1 MKKLLRNIDYVG
13 RKVIRELWRPFL
25 RFYNI
30 YIVKDNFTLQMRRW
44 IKDGGDK
51 NLRFDYPSLNENSIV
66 FDLGG
71 YLGDFA
77 SEISQ
82 KYNCQVYVF
91 EPHPEY
97 FSHCVDRFSGRSNI
111 KVFNYGLSNADGE
124 FQLSD
129 KGDGSSFENPNH
141 SNGIGV
147 KCLVKDI
154 LVVLDDLCI
163 SQIDLMKM
171 NIEGGEFPL
180 LDHLIKNEKQNIVD
194 QYQIQFHSFI
204 ENAVQRRNRIIE
216 TMSSTHKR
224 SWCYEFVWENWKRK

>member
-1 MKKLLRNIDYVG
+1 MTNLLRNIDYFG
-13 RKVIRELWRPFL
+13 RKVIRELRRPFL

-30 YIVKDNFTLQMRRW
+30 YIVRDDFTLQIRRW
-44 IKDGGDK
+44 IKDSGDK
-51 NLRFDYPSLNENSIV
+51 YLRLDYPSLNESSIV

-77 SEISQ
+77 SDISK

-97 FSHCVDRFSGRSNI
+97 FSHCVDRFSGIPNI
-111 KVFNYGLSNADGE
+111 KVFNYGLSDSEGF

-129 KGDGSSFENPNH
+129 KGDGSSFENPKH
-141 SNGIGV
+141 SNGLGV

-163 SQIDLMKM
+163 TRIDLMKV
-171 NIEGGEFPL
+171 NIEGGEYPL
-180 LDHLIKNEKQNIVD
+180 LDHLLKNEKQNIVD

-204 ENAVQRRNRIIE
+204 ENAVQRRNSIVE
-216 TMSSTHKR
+216 SMSSTHKR
-224 SWCYEFVWENWKRK
+224 TWCYDFVWENWKRR